1 TDADNSTATTTFT
14 VAIDDDVPVAQNYT
28 GATFAEGTGAHDIG
42 NAVTLLGI
50 GAGADGLQGT
60 LQGLAFTNQ
69 GTTGGTL
76 SIDGAGHLIYSAPA
90 SVTSATTVTE
100 TFSYTVSDKDGDT
113 VTRQVTFGVSD
124 SGITNVAASANLV
137 VDEDNLATGNND
149 SAAGDDAQ
157 VLGGHISYTLGADA
171 LSSVALSVAGTGL
184 TKLDGTAVSTSWD
197 AATHTLTGY
206 GSSTADVV
214 FTITLSNITATGADY
229 TAALNQ
235 PVAHPVHDDPSTGA
249 VETAFEDNLGFTV
262 TATVTDA
269 DNSTA
274 TTTFTVAIDDDVPVA
289 LPDTVLGTVTGTVL
303 INVIANDAFGADGV
317 NLTTSVN
324 VATAPTHGTLINNH
338 DGTFSYTPTAGYN
351 GGDSFT
357 YTIIDRDG
365 DASTAAVTIPTI
377 VTNSPPVVLDSHN
390 WMSSDP
396 AQETATGHPDGYPLL
411 VNIPT
416 DPDGNNIT
424 VTASSVPTGVYYFD
438 GAYHAV
444 TAGMTLFQTG
454 GINLLDDL
462 VYRPTVTANDMVNLN
477 LSLNVSDGFVTVTE
491 NVGIHEVA
499 PSRLPTDTSQI
510 GDGSS
515 PLTSGND
522 QTQTLMLSQSTINGI
537 TNDPHGSTLVIY
549 TDFQKSPFA
558 VPIPVDERNPGA
570 YNDANSA
577 GTQREQ
583 EVQVEIVIGGN
594 HFVVVEAD
602 TTAAKF
608 EQSWFYDDP
617 ATGGTGLMKATVN
630 YDQILLNGN
639 GISLADY
646 LVAHPPTTNDT
657 WTLLYTDNDGG
668 SYQARTVLFNF
679 FTHDP
684 GDPGITVT
692 GNATLPDQI
701 YGTSGHDFL
710 SGDGGNDI
718 IYGGSGNDLIVGG
731 AGADKLTG
739 GVGADTFKLDHLELN
754 IKDIIADYNKG
765 EGDQIDLTALFDKA
779 DNVAINNYVQYNSTT
794 HILSVDTS
802 GSGNAANFVDVAQL
816 TNAPATGT
824 INILYDDA
832 THTQQHVT
840 I

>member
-1 TDADNSTATTTFT
+1 TVTDADGSTGTTSFTVVIDDDTPVAVNDGVLASHAENVSGLTIGTVAGILGNDHYGADGPAASGALVIGAGDHGGT
-14 VAIDDDVPVAQNYT
+14 VAIVAGNLVYT
-28 GATFAEGTGAHDIG
+28 NTTLNVANGATVD
-42 NAVTLLGI
+42 
-50 GAGADGLQGT
+50 
-60 LQGLAFTNQ
+60 
-69 GTTGGTL
+69 
-76 SIDGAGHLIYSAPA
+76 
-90 SVTSATTVTE
+90 E
-100 TFSYTVSDKDGDT
+100 TFTYTIKDGDGDIT
-113 VTRQVTFGVSD
+113 TATFKVTLTDTGVTA
-124 SGITNVAASANLV
+124 VAASANLIA
-137 VDEDNLATGNND
+137 DEDDIVGAGGNPGGL
-149 SAAGDDAQ
+149 GDDAP
-157 VLGGHISYTLGADA
+157 VLAGHISYTLGADQIG
-171 LSSVALSVAGTGL
+171 SVALSTAGNATGL
-184 TKLDGTAVSTSWD
+184 QTLAGAAVDTTWVGGQLIGYVHGTD
-197 AATHTLTGY
+197 PNLAANQ
-206 GSSTADVV
+206 V
-214 FTITLSNITATGADY
+214 FTIAVTGVNNSGADY
-229 TAALNQ
+229 AMTLLQ
-235 PVAHPVHDDPSTGA
+235 PVQHTVGGT
-249 VETAFEDNLGFTV
+249 EDNTAPFTV

-269 DNSTA
+269 DGSTG
-274 TTTFTVAIDDDVPVA
+274 TTSFTVVIDDDTPVA

-462 VYRPTVTANDMVNLN
+462 VYRPTVTANDTVNLN

-522 QTQTLMLSQSTINGI
+522 QTQTLTLSQSTINGI
-537 TNDPHGSTLVIY
+537 TNDPHGSALVIY

-558 VPIPVDERNPGA
+558 VPIPGDERNPGA
-570 YNDANSA
+570 YSDTNSA

-668 SYQARTVLFNF
+668 SYQARTVSFNF

-692 GNATLPDQI
+692 GDATLPDQI
-701 YGTSGHDFL
+701 YGTSGHDVL
-710 SGDGGNDI
+710 SGGGGNDI
-718 IYGGSGNDLIVGG
+718 IYGGGG
-731 AGADKLTG
+731 GDIIIGGTG
-739 GVGADTFKLDHLELN
+739 QDELHGGTGADTFKLDNLN
-754 IKDIIADYNKG
+754 IKDLIADYSGAGG
-765 EGDQIDLTALFDKA
+765 EGDKIDLTALFDTA
-779 DNVAINNYVQYNSTT
+779 PGDNIANFVKYDSTSHT
-794 HILSVDTS
+794 LSVDAN
-802 GSGNAANFVDVAQL
+802 GAAGGANFVDVAVLQ
-816 TNAPATGT
+816 NAPAAGT
-824 INILYDDA
+824 INLLYDDTA
-832 THTQQHVT
+832 HVQHPIT